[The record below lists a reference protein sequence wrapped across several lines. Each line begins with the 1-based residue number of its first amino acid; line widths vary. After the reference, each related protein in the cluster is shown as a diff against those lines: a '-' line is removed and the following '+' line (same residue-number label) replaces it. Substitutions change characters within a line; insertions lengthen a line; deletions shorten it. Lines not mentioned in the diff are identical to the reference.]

1 MDAPSIL
8 GLVGTLVGLV
18 RAVPQLLRLLRS
30 KKAYGVSVDTA
41 GISSVVSFGWATY
54 GLLTNQP
61 YVSLATGSSG
71 LFFALIALASLR
83 FGRSI
88 REIKITP
95 IWFIVLLF
103 SGLLWGSTGLGSV
116 LSISV
121 LASNIPQLL
130 VAYKENNLSDL
141 SLSTWLLSVADGL
154 IWGVYALLQ
163 HDISIMAY
171 GFFQL
176 MTSGLIVAR
185 ILYQRT
191 KKLSPAD
198 TSKTT

>member
-8 GLVGTLVGLV
+8 GLIGTLVGLV
-18 RAVPQLLRLLRS
+18 RAVPQLIRLLRS
-30 KKAYGVSVDTA
+30 KKARGVSVDTA

-54 GLLTNQP
+54 GFLTNQP

-71 LFFALIALASLR
+71 LFFALIALVSLR

-88 REIKITP
+88 GEIKITP
-95 IWFIVLLF
+95 IWFTVLLF
-103 SGLLWGSTGLGSV
+103 SGLLWGSTGLGIV

-130 VAYKENNLSDL
+130 VAYKEGNLSDL
-141 SLSTWLLSVADGL
+141 SLSTWLLSVTDGL
-154 IWGVYALLQ
+154 VWGIYALLQ
-163 HDISIMAY
+163 YDTSIMAY

-176 MTSGLIVAR
+176 LTSGLIVAR

-198 TSKTT
+198 TSKTI